1 MAHLQFVDYT
11 ILFSRAYL
19 KELQTLKIVLFVFRQ
34 IFGLKV
40 NLGKSTLSGINITQV
55 QLTRLA
61 LLLDCKALD

>member
-1 MAHLQFVDYT
+1 MSHLQFVDYT
-11 ILFSRAYL
+11 VFFSRAYL

-40 NLGKSTLSGINITQV
+40 NLSKSTLSDINITQV

>member
-11 ILFSRAYL
+11 IFFSRAYL